1 MEEPAGMVSLGTWAI
16 ALSVF
21 QALKR
26 ELAGW
31 SMIPVRKYRRTD
43 SALILR
49 RVRSSGVPIILM
61 MCRSWSALSLPR
73 KRGTPEIIS
82 AKMHPHDQTSME
94 VLYVLEPRRTS
105 GARYHK
111 VTTLHITS
119 QVSHG
124 HRDDIAY
131 FVGECV
137 YGNTKGPG
145 QAEISEFELTFP
157 IDEKV
162 LRFQIAMQHS
172 VLVAKGCAH
181 EKLVHEAPHGIRIE
195 GTAVAMRIHVLLEVS
210 LTVLEDKDELRFCV
224 DDIVKAHDVDVLE
237 LLHQGDLP
245 NRSRWGSFFSI
256 KVNLFERDD
265 FICCSG
271 TALG

>member
-1 MEEPAGMVSLGTWAI
+1 
-16 ALSVF
+16 
-21 QALKR
+21 
-26 ELAGW
+26 
-31 SMIPVRKYRRTD
+31 
-43 SALILR
+43 
-49 RVRSSGVPIILM
+49 
-61 MCRSWSALSLPR
+61 
-73 KRGTPEIIS
+73 
-82 AKMHPHDQTSME
+82 ME

-119 QVSHG
+119 QVSHR
-124 HRDDIAY
+124 HRDGIAY
-131 FVGECV
+131 FIGKCV
-137 YGNTKGPG
+137 YRNPKSPG

-157 IDEKV
+157 IDKKV

-172 VLVAKGCAH
+172 VLVAKSCAH
-181 EKLVHEAPHGIRIE
+181 EKLVHETPHGTRIE
-195 GTAVAMRIHVLLEVS
+195 GTTVAMCIHVLLEVS

-245 NRSRWGSFFSI
+245 DRSRWGSFFSI